1 MTGAGNIEVPTKARL
16 KEVILPTLFSD
27 ANAISRYGESEI
39 SSNAMDRYSSLMEK
53 SAVSALSGSI
63 SQIVNALAE
72 ADPRTITRKPSW
84 FSRFSGTHL
93 EKRFVIKKLA

>member
-1 MTGAGNIEVPTKARL
+1 MTGAGNIEVPTKERL

-72 ADPRTITRKPSW
+72 ADPLALRKPSW
-84 FSRFSGTHL
+84 FARFSGTHL

>member
-1 MTGAGNIEVPTKARL
+1 MTGAGNIEVPTKRL

-53 SAVSALSGSI
+53 SAVSALSA
-63 SQIVNALAE
+63 Q
-72 ADPRTITRKPSW
+72 
-84 FSRFSGTHL
+84 
-93 EKRFVIKKLA
+93 